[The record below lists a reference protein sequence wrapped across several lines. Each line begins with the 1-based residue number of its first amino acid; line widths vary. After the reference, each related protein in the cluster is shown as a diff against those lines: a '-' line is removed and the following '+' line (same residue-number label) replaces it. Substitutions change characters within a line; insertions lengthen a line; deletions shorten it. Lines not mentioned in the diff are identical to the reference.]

1 MGRIYVEVEQ
11 EIEGNR
17 YKTLEQLRKTISKIA
32 NQEVNIRLKPYTSML
47 GDYRLQTEFDDEVY
61 EIDYIRDNENRFY
74 ITAIY

>member
-17 YKTLEQLRKTISKIA
+17 YKTIEQLRQTISKIA
-32 NQEVNIRLKPYTSML
+32 NQEVNIRLKHTTSML
-47 GDYRLQTEFDDEVY
+47 GDYRLHTEFDDEEY